1 VPVAL
6 TVAVAAAVF
15 AGAVLQRLSGIGF
28 SLVAAPA
35 LALISGP
42 RGGVT
47 LTNLLAI
54 VVALVVFATSA
65 RRVDKTRAL
74 ILIPAGLVGVLPG
87 TLLFRLLPSGPLQV
101 AVGTITGLGLAAVML
116 APRLRAGAPAP
127 GPRVRGR
134 PVTTGCAGLA
144 SGFSAAAAGAG
155 GPALTVYAVATSWPQ
170 PEFVATGQLSYATQ
184 GGVALAVK
192 GFPPVPAAWL
202 GAAVAAVLCGLL
214 AGQLAACRIDSAR
227 ARRAAVAV
235 AALAALLTVVE
246 GLFS

>member
-1 VPVAL
+1 MPFAL
-6 TVAVAAAVF
+6 TAVVVAVF
-15 AGAVLQRLSGIGF
+15 AGAVFQRVSGIGF

-35 LALISGP
+35 LALLSGP

-65 RRVDKTRAL
+65 RRVDRTRAL
-74 ILIPAGLVGVLPG
+74 VLIPAGLIGVLPG
-87 TLLFRLLPSGPLQV
+87 TVLSRLLLPGPLQV
-101 AVGTITGLGLAAVML
+101 AVGTITALGLAAALL
-116 APRLRAGAPAP
+116 APRLRAEA
-127 GPRVRGR
+127 R
-134 PVTTGCAGLA
+134 PFTTGCAGLA

-184 GGVALAVK
+184 GAAALAIK
-192 GFPPVPAAWL
+192 GFPPVPGSWL

-214 AGQLAACRIDSAR
+214 AGHLAARRIDGAR

-235 AALAALLTVVE
+235 AGLAALITVVK

>member
-1 VPVAL
+1 MPFAL
-6 TVAVAAAVF
+6 TAVVVAVF
-15 AGAVLQRLSGIGF
+15 AGAVFQRVSGIGF

-35 LALISGP
+35 LALLSGP

-65 RRVDKTRAL
+65 RRVDRTRAL
-74 ILIPAGLVGVLPG
+74 VLIPAGLIGVLPG
-87 TLLFRLLPSGPLQV
+87 TVLARLLLPGLLQV
-101 AVGTITGLGLAAVML
+101 AVGTITALGLAAALL
-116 APRLRAGAPAP
+116 APRLRAEA
-127 GPRVRGR
+127 R
-134 PVTTGCAGLA
+134 PFTTGCAGLA

-184 GGVALAVK
+184 GAAALAIK
-192 GFPPVPAAWL
+192 GFPAVPGAWL

-214 AGQLAACRIDSAR
+214 AGHLAARRIDGAR

-235 AALAALLTVVE
+235 AGLAALITVVK

>member
-1 VPVAL
+1 VPFAL
-6 TVAVAAAVF
+6 TAAVAAAVF
-15 AGAVLQRLSGIGF
+15 AGAVFQRLSGIGF
-28 SLVAAPA
+28 SLIAAPA

-65 RRVDKTRAL
+65 RRVERKRAL
-74 ILIPAGLVGVLPG
+74 ILIPAGLIGVLPG
-87 TLLFRLLPSGPLQV
+87 TLLFRLLPYGPLQV
-101 AVGTITGLGLAAVML
+101 AVGTITALGLAAVLL
-116 APRLRAGAPAP
+116 APRLRAGALS
-127 GPRVRGR
+127 PRRRGQAR

-170 PEFVATGQLSYATQ
+170 PEFVATGQLSYASQ
-184 GGVALAVK
+184 GAAALAVK

-214 AGQLAACRIDSAR
+214 AGHLAARRIDAVR
-227 ARRAAVAV
+227 ARHAAVAV
-235 AALAALLTVVE
+235 AALAALATVVK
-246 GLFS
+246 GVLS